1 MEATPGHTK
10 HHVNAIVDHLFRHES
25 GKMVAVLTRIFGT
38 HNLEMVED
46 VVQEA
51 FLRATQ
57 TWVFNAVPDNPA
69 AWLMQ
74 VAKNRAID
82 IIRRQQHFAQYSK
95 ELAHQLEQETEHTV
109 QQFFSETEIADS
121 QLRMIFACCHPALKE
136 EDQVALTLKTVSG
149 FGIAEIARALVTNEA
164 VIQKRLY
171 RARQFL
177 KERNIALEIPA
188 GNELTQRLESVYTI
202 LYLLFNE
209 GYNSGK
215 ADELIRKDLC
225 AEAMRLCLLLS
236 THKAGNRP
244 ATFALLSLMCFHA
257 SRFESRVS
265 EQNDIILLPGQDRSK
280 WDRELISRGY
290 YYLNKSSEGE
300 ELTIYHLESA
310 IAAEHCLAPEFAST
324 NWQRLLQL
332 YDMLLEIKH
341 TPQVL
346 LNRAIVVAQLHS
358 IATAINEIKQIENID
373 QLLRTQYIFPAVL
386 GDLYWRLGDHEQAKP
401 LLEAALQLTTSQAEK
416 KLIAEKLEKLT
427 HTHLN

>member
-25 GKMVAVLTRIFGT
+25 GKMVAVLTRIFGM

-82 IIRRQQHFAQYSK
+82 IIRRQQHFAQYSR

>member
-1 MEATPGHTK
+1 
-10 HHVNAIVDHLFRHES
+10 
-25 GKMVAVLTRIFGT
+25 
-38 HNLEMVED
+38 

-82 IIRRQQHFAQYSK
+82 IIRRQQHFAQYSR